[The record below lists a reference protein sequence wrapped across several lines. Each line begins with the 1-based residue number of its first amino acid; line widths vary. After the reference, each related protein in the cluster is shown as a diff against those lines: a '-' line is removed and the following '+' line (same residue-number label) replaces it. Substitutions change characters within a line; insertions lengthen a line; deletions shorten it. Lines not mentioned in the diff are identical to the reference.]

1 MTKEVIIT
9 IPVSYTHLD
18 VYKRQDEDCD
28 RTIQQ
33 KGIKM
38 AENINNITPFLQ
50 PEEPQFNKN
59 IWYN

>member
-1 MTKEVIIT
+1 MIARNNIFFM
-9 IPVSYTHLD
+9 L
-18 VYKRQDEDCD
+18 DEDCD
-28 RTIQQ
+28 RTTQQ